1 MFPTSDFSF
10 VYCGMAT
17 FAATVGYVYAKR
29 RRTDSPSRPEST
41 PRSTV
46 TDLPVPVEQYVENNP
61 TGTPT
66 DLLIPENQASSSHAP
81 PDEAITM
88 AIANA
93 ATNQGPSLPAVG
105 RGLSLKRKQMHDHDE
120 NNIPLEYPHNLAALY
135 PNKRCKTP
143 PSMEEDVQEMGGVGE
158 PAEKSNVQTVAV
170 QKLAPSPA
178 EKDEQDMQAVESA
191 EKSDIPTTAIQEAV
205 PEVTNQ
211 EITYSFEKPISKGTV
226 VSHSPDEPPISV
238 TPEIELKSAPVSEPT
253 PVKPKSKP
261 TSQGFA
267 FEGFATATPASF
279 SSDHGT
285 LASGANLRP
294 TWSTTNNF
302 RKRHSFVEK
311 IDDESPVK
319 SEGRGANALESNP
332 RQDTPTQTRV
342 TGEEDEDVK
351 CELKG
356 VKLFVKR
363 GSTDYS
369 SGILGQVRYLSD
381 KKTSSQRLLFRREPL
396 WKISMNTRLQPAVRC
411 TFDPQECILRLLLAE
426 SSGAKASG
434 AMEVVV
440 YALKPGR
447 FCSRKEFQELAE
459 SVMNS
464 SSLKIPATQRMKE
477 EDKGEALSPK
487 LG

>member
-1 MFPTSDFSF
+1 MFPTNDFSF

-17 FAATVGYVYAKR
+17 FAATVGYV
-29 RRTDSPSRPEST
+29 PSRPEST
-41 PRSTV
+41 PRNTV
-46 TDLPVPVEQYVENNP
+46 TEVPVPVDQYVESNP
-61 TGTPT
+61 AGIPT
-66 DLLIPENQASSSHAP
+66 DLFIPENQASSSHAP

-143 PSMEEDVQEMGGVGE
+143 PSMEGDVQEMSGVGE
-158 PAEKSNVQTVAV
+158 PAEKCNVQTVAV

-191 EKSDIPTTAIQEAV
+191 EKGDIQPTTIQETV
-205 PEVTNQ
+205 PEATSQ

-226 VSHSPDEPPISV
+226 VSQPPNESLISV
-238 TPEIELKSAPVSEPT
+238 TPEIEQKSTPMSEPT
-253 PVKPKSKP
+253 QSPPVKPKATP

-279 SSDHGT
+279 SFDNGT

-311 IDDESPVK
+311 IDDDSPVK
-319 SEGRGANALESNP
+319 SEGKGANALESNP

-396 WKISMNTRLQPAVRC
+396 WKISMNTRLQPAIRC

-426 SSGAKASG
+426 SSGTKASG

-447 FCSRKEFQELAE
+447 FCSRKEFQEFAE

-477 EDKGEALSPK
+477 EDKGEAQS
-487 LG
+487 